1 MKLYSLVPQYF
12 HEQLANTIKYGG
24 GLLYNFVFAEFPFKT
39 ASGDVTAFNRI
50 ARPIQTQILPR
61 KIEIF
66 S

>member
-12 HEQLANTIKYGG
+12 TELANTMKYGG

-39 ASGDVTAFNRI
+39 ASDDVTTFNRI